1 MARMELED
9 DEDAGFL
16 AHAKA
21 TFDRRFIK
29 IATPIH
35 WVALFLHP
43 SCCKLSLSG
52 NHRDGLGKSLDFMI
66 KTALGIAKQWQWGSD
81 KAKKLA
87 EDLKAYNQFKS
98 PFTGIKTLATVL
110 HSIAPHSADVEHL
123 FSELGGIQSPQRNGW
138 LVDTMEKVGRVRG
151 HLSYRLFEK
160 KKKEGKPTQRKHA
173 HMHTQPALGID
184 SDLAKDLENP
194 ITWIPPLSGADDDD
208 DPTEDLVQK
217 AYNELKKRVAD
228 EGDSDETE
236 SEGLG
241 SVVGGEM
248 VDFNELD
255 KVERGQTDAP
265 ATEVIDVVGNDT
277 QGTWDIDDFM

>member
-1 MARMELED
+1 
-9 DEDAGFL
+9 
-16 AHAKA
+16 
-21 TFDRRFIK
+21 
-29 IATPIH
+29 
-35 WVALFLHP
+35 
-43 SCCKLSLSG
+43 
-52 NHRDGLGKSLDFMI
+52 MI
-66 KTALGIAKQWQWGSD
+66 KTALGIAKQWRWGSD

-98 PFTGIKTLATVL
+98 PFTGTATDAKDWWNTVPTEHAGIKTLATVL
-110 HSIAPHSADVEHL
+110 HSIVPHSADVERL

-160 KKKEGKPTQRKHA
+160 KKKEGKLTQRKHA
-173 HMHTQPALGID
+173 HMHTRPALRID
-184 SDLAKDLENP
+184 GDLAKDLENP

-208 DPTEDLVQK
+208 DPMEDLVQK
-217 AYNELKKRVAD
+217 AYDELKKRVAD

-255 KVERGQTDAP
+255 KVDRGQTDAP